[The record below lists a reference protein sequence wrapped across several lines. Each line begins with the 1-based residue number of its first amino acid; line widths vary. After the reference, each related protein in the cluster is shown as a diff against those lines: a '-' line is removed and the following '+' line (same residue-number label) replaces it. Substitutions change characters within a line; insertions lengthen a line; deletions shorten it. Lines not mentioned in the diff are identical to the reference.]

1 MPGPKDTGPKG
12 PPPQS
17 VAAVPSG
24 DANCGNGAAALHI
37 LQSAANLCGFLVVA
51 VVAPMSGGPSPCTK
65 AGSPQRLALTEL
77 ARKAEAKQREA
88 AQPPAV
94 APQTSTGASSQEA
107 ALRPD
112 ADQEPKTSSTLQQ
125 AVKRRRRT

>member
-1 MPGPKDTGPKG
+1 MPKDTGPKG
-12 PPPQS
+12 APPQS

-51 VVAPMSGGPSPCTK
+51 VVAPMSGGPSQCSK

-77 ARKAEAKQREA
+77 ARKAEARQREA
-88 AQPPAV
+88 AQSLAV
-94 APQTSTGASSQEA
+94 APQTSSGESSQEVA
-107 ALRPD
+107 PRLEAE
-112 ADQEPKTSSTLQQ
+112 QKPKTPRTPATGRRQ
-125 AVKRRRRT
+125 AS

>member
-1 MPGPKDTGPKG
+1 MPKDASSPKG

-24 DANCGNGAAALHI
+24 EANCGNGAAALHI

-51 VVAPMSGGPSPCTK
+51 VVAPMSGGPSQCTK
-65 AGSPQRLALTEL
+65 AGTPQRLALTEL
-77 ARKAEAKQREA
+77 ARKAEARQREA

-94 APQTSTGASSQEA
+94 TPQAAAAASSQEA
-107 ALRPD
+107 VLRPTVD
-112 ADQEPKTSSTLQQ
+112 KEPKTPPTVQQ
-125 AVKRRRRT
+125 AVNRRRRA